1 LHLDNL
7 DVILCVSE
15 TLMYEMHIT
24 GRWHF
29 NIKV

>member
-24 GRWHF
+24 GG
-29 NIKV
+29 